1 MQILTTLVVN
11 PHPQV
16 ICGPKGKQSYPMY
29 DLAHTDILG
38 ADQSPIVSTECK
50 TGSLGAGFTIT
61 IAQFHNVGRDYRVT
75 SDHGP
80 SGLAESLA
88 AGRKEAGAGIPLCPF
103 LIYPSAG
110 AARAGRVGGI
120 SSGYLDEALR
130 SLYVFVIYCTDR
142 LITNDISDFFVGT
155 KVVMASTSQNSA

>member
-110 AARAGRVGGI
+110 AARAARVGGSHRGI
-120 SSGYLDEALR
+120 WMRLCALFTF
-130 SLYVFVIYCTDR
+130 LLYCTDR

-155 KVVMASTSQNSA
+155 KVVMASTSQISA